1 MKNNCN
7 SLTSSRPA
15 ITSQK
20 ERYGSVDGERGGG
33 LRLHDVC
40 GLVGLLD
47 DDCRD
52 SGVGRKECHPVHK
65 ISHFQ
70 SLVPFCGNPIT
81 SNISSVASLICNPFE
96 GIPKDINYGVAN
108 KF

>member
-1 MKNNCN
+1 MKKKCNNPK
-7 SLTSSRPA
+7 SSRPA

-40 GLVGLLD
+40 RVVGLLD

-52 SGVGRKECHPVHK
+52 SGVGRKERRPVHK
-65 ISHFQ
+65 INQFQ
-70 SLVPFCGNPIT
+70 FLESYTFF
-81 SNISSVASLICNPFE
+81 S
-96 GIPKDINYGVAN
+96 
-108 KF
+108 

>member
-1 MKNNCN
+1 MKKKCN
-7 SLTSSRPA
+7 SPTSARPA

-52 SGVGRKECHPVHK
+52 SGVGRKELVLFRNS
-65 ISHFQ
+65 IIHFQ
-70 SLVPFCGNPIT
+70 SGLN
-81 SNISSVASLICNPFE
+81 SS
-96 GIPKDINYGVAN
+96 
-108 KF
+108 

>member
-1 MKNNCN
+1 MPKCSLKTSKSDNESGTGRFNVKKKCNNPK
-7 SLTSSRPA
+7 SSHPA

-40 GLVGLLD
+40 GVVGLLD

-65 ISHFQ
+65 ITHLQ
-70 SLVPFCGNPIT
+70 SFA
-81 SNISSVASLICNPFE
+81 SSQWQPS
-96 GIPKDINYGVAN
+96 
-108 KF
+108 